1 MGGEL
6 NEEEGG
12 GDKWGRGWAR
22 EEGGGKEWGKRAG

>member
-1 MGGEL
+1 MGRGMRKE
-6 NEEEGG
+6 G